1 MSSYQNESNKRSK
14 SRRGVTDVYYVKN
27 GSSTVQNNNTP
38 KKADS
43 RTYRKAGASQDT
55 GEIGLPSAESLP
67 IKKPNKL
74 RKRRVMIN
82 VIASVLGSIMILAG
96 CGLIVLYTYFH
107 RINYQEITVDSET
120 KSTQT
125 SHFSPLQNSGSAAEP
140 INTYSGELLN
150 DPMVL
155 NIMLFGEDTRAN
167 ATTAGN
173 SDTMVIFSIDTRH
186 KKMKMLSL
194 MRDTYVDI
202 PGYGENR
209 LNAAYTYG
217 GAGLT
222 VSTIQKNYGIKID
235 RYAVVD
241 FASFKQII
249 NTLGGID
256 VRLTPEEVDYI
267 NWQSW
272 INEQPEY
279 KNADPYYKEDIRANL
294 RYVWMSSVAEEDKPI
309 NKDKLTFRENK
320 DGVLQA
326 KVHLNGR
333 QALWHARNRGED
345 DICSGDDFT
354 RTQRQ
359 REVISIIIN
368 SLKHSDLP
376 TILSVIYEIGPMI
389 TTNIKTS
396 EITSLAS
403 DITTYLSYDIVSEA
417 APKVNTIGSSF
428 HFSSEDHP
436 IYIDGQFSSV
446 ILISDWD
453 DFRQQV
459 AEFIYE
465 EQVARPK
472 EEE

>member
-1 MSSYQNESNKRSK
+1 MSTDNNGYNKRRK
-14 SRRGVTDVYYVKN
+14 QSRGTTEVYYVKN
-27 GSSTVQNNNTP
+27 GDAPGTVSTNTYSR
-38 KKADS
+38 KKS
-43 RTYRKAGASQDT
+43 RSQQGALPEKERKA
-55 GEIGLPSAESLP
+55 SAMRT
-67 IKKPNKL
+67 KL
-74 RKRRVMIN
+74 RKRRVAIN
-82 VIASVLGSIMILAG
+82 VVASLLGALLIIAGTGCLIMY
-96 CGLIVLYTYFH
+96 VYFH
-107 RINYQEITVDSET
+107 RINYQEISVDDG
-120 KSTQT
+120 KSSQSTISNPKGKTDTDQ
-125 SHFSPLQNSGSAAEP
+125 
-140 INTYSGELLN
+140 IDTYDGELLN

-186 KKMKMLSL
+186 KKLKMLSL

-241 FASFKQII
+241 FSSFKYII
-249 NTLGGID
+249 NTIGGID
-256 VRLTPEEVDYI
+256 VELTPEEVDYI
-267 NWQSW
+267 NWQTW
-272 INEQPEY
+272 INDQPEY
-279 KNADPYYKEDIRANL
+279 SEADPYYKEDIRTNL
-294 RYVWMSSVAEEDKPI
+294 RYVWMNTVPEEDKPI
-309 NKDKLTFRENK
+309 NKNNLNFVTDD
-320 DGVLQA
+320 DGKTHA
-326 KVHLNGR
+326 TVHLNGR

-345 DICSGDDFT
+345 GICSGDDFT

-368 SLKHSDLP
+368 QLKRSDIP

-396 EITSLAS
+396 EITALAS
-403 DITTYLSYDIVSEA
+403 DISTYLSYNIVSEA
-417 APKVNTIGSSF
+417 APSVNSISTTF
-428 HFSSEDHP
+428 NFSSEEHP
-436 IYIDGQFSSV
+436 IYINGMFSSV
-446 ILISDWD
+446 ILIQNWN

-465 EQVARPK
+465 EQVARSS
-472 EEE
+472 